1 MHCALPPKAPPVPAA
16 LVIRTT
22 ACGYVKVVPG
32 GRVVRWHA
40 PHWPGTARA
49 GHGVWVRH
57 TGGRLT
63 LVRNGRVFWRSRV
76 SRGSDAV
83 VIHGRTI
90 AYAAYPSRYEDSEEV
105 WLARVGGSERRI
117 ARHEG
122 PLGWTRAGLLLLQ
135 RGRDI
140 DVRDSSGRHRAK
152 LRFRQSLF
160 QWNTSSLLALT
171 YDGRLVRSDG
181 RSSTTI
187 AHVVDRRWTITD
199 VLRGGLIVLTR
210 TGALLVLDRDGHR
223 YAFAA
228 YSQHADVGGTI
239 TALPDGS
246 IVFPLL
252 RGGIDRVLLLQRG
265 ARKPV
270 QLLARRL
277 PPSCGHWTSLTYHRG
292 RLLYASQGRIV
303 VVDPLRKQRPIDLT
317 RFVRSFAP
325 RNDEAFADW
334 AVNLG

>member
-1 MHCALPPKAPPVPAA
+1 MHCDLPQKAPQIPAA
-16 LVIRTT
+16 VVIRTT
-22 ACGYVKVVPG
+22 ACGYVKVLPG

-40 PHWPGTARA
+40 PQWPGTARA
-49 GHGVWVRH
+49 GHGVWIRH

-83 VIHGRTI
+83 FIRGRTI
-90 AYAAYPSRYEDSEEV
+90 VYAAYPSRYEDSEEV
-105 WLARVGGSERRI
+105 RLARVGGGERRI
-117 ARHEG
+117 ARHEE

-135 RGRDI
+135 RGRNI
-140 DVRDSSGRHRAK
+140 DVRDSAGRHRAT

-181 RSSTTI
+181 RSSTTLARI
-187 AHVVDRRWTITD
+187 ADRRWTVTD
-199 VLRGGLIVLTR
+199 VLRRGLIVLTR
-210 TGALLVLDRDGHR
+210 PGALLVLDRHGHR
-223 YAFAA
+223 YASTTFAE
-228 YSQHADVGGTI
+228 HADVGGTV
-239 TALPDGS
+239 TPLPDGS
-246 IVFPLL
+246 IAFPLL

-277 PPSCGHWTSLTYHRG
+277 PRSCGHWTSLTYHAG
-292 RLLYASQGRIV
+292 LLLYSSQGRIV
-303 VVDPLRKQRPIDLT
+303 LVDPVREERPIDLT
-317 RFVRSFAP
+317 PFVRGFAP

-334 AVNLG
+334 AADLP

>member
-1 MHCALPPKAPPVPAA
+1 MHCELPPKAPQVPAA
-16 LVIRTT
+16 VVIRTT
-22 ACGYVKVVPG
+22 TCGYVKVVPG
-32 GRVVRWHA
+32 GHVVRWHA

-83 VIHGRTI
+83 FIHGRTI

-105 WLARVGGSERRI
+105 RLARIGGGERRI

-122 PLGWTRAGLLLLQ
+122 PLGWTSAGLLLLQ
-135 RGRDI
+135 RGRNI
-140 DVRDSSGRHRAK
+140 DVRDASGRHRAT

-160 QWNTSSLLALT
+160 EWNASSLLGLT

-181 RSSTTI
+181 RSSTTL
-187 AHVVDRRWTITD
+187 AHIRARGWAVSG
-199 VLRGGLIVLTR
+199 VLRGGLIVLMR
-210 TGALLVLDRDGHR
+210 PGALLVLDRDGHR
-223 YAFAA
+223 YASAAFAER
-228 YSQHADVGGTI
+228 ADVGGTI
-239 TALPDGS
+239 TPLPDGS
-246 IVFPLL
+246 VVFPLL
-252 RGGIDRVLLLQRG
+252 RGGVDRVLLLRRG

-277 PPSCGHWTSLTYHRG
+277 PPSCGHWTALTYHAG
-292 RLLYASQGRIV
+292 RLLYSSQGRIV
-303 VVDPLRKQRPIDLT
+303 VVDPSRRQRPIDLT
-317 RFVRSFAP
+317 PFVHSFAP
-325 RNDEAFADW
+325 RNDEPFADW
-334 AVNLG
+334 AVNLR